1 MFYEPVWAY
10 GDHQLVKRPDT
21 TNLYIAWY
29 DTTQSRY
36 RRQSTGTADLDQAKR
51 QLVELAKRREKPIT
65 AMQHEASILELLV
78 DYVERVD
85 QGKHRWTAEK
95 SALGH
100 FAAFFE
106 HESVTLVSEFT
117 IDVQERY
124 VDWRRRI
131 LRQAGFQG
139 SNGSIGRELTV
150 LRAALRDAWKR
161 GRLESA
167 PYIINL
173 PKPPPRQRFLTQEEF
188 RRLIDAC
195 TEEHLY
201 RFVMLAIH
209 TLQRPIALFDLR
221 VDQVDLDRG
230 RIDFLPPGEL
240 QSNKRRPV
248 IPITNTLRPIL
259 AGCIEDSV
267 SGYVLEYLGGPLQSV
282 KRSFATACRNAGL
295 DGVTPYV
302 LRHTGATLLA
312 AAGVP
317 MRQIAGMLGH
327 TVQKTTEIYAKHH
340 PDFMG
345 EASSALDRL
354 FGNVAA

>member
-10 GDHQLVKRPDT
+10 GDHQLVRRPDT
-21 TNLYIAWY
+21 TNLYIVWY

-36 RRQSTGTADLDQAKR
+36 RRQSTGTADLDEAKQ
-51 QLVELAKRREKPIT
+51 QLIELAKRREKPKT
-65 AMQHEASILELLV
+65 AMAHEASALELLV
-78 DYVERVD
+78 DYVERTNRD
-85 QGKHRWTAEK
+85 KWRWTAER
-95 SALGH
+95 SALKH

-106 HESVTLVSEFT
+106 HESLTLVSELT

-124 VDWRRRI
+124 VEWRRKT
-131 LRQAGFQG
+131 LRQAGFEG
-139 SNGSIGRELTV
+139 SNGSIARELTV

-167 PYIINL
+167 PYIMSL

-195 TEEHLY
+195 TQEHLY
-201 RFVMLAIH
+201 RFVMLAVH

-221 VDQVDLDRG
+221 IEQVDLDRG

-248 IPITNTLRPIL
+248 VPVTRTLRPIL
-259 AGCIEDSV
+259 AECIEESV
-267 SGYVLEYLGGPLQSV
+267 SGYVLEYLGGPLQCV
-282 KRSFATACRNAGL
+282 RRSFGTACRQADL
-295 DGVTPYV
+295 VGVTPYT

-312 AAGVP
+312 ASGVP

-354 FGNVAA
+354 FTA